1 HEALSMADRIV
12 VMNHGVIEQ
21 VGTPQE
27 IYQQPATRFV
37 AEFVG
42 SMNFIETSVVTES
55 QVRIAETLLPA
66 PSLTNRKIQRGD
78 RFDLAVRP
86 ENIKFV
92 ENYRNSLP
100 VRITA
105 TEFLGAFFRVDC
117 ELQNDSQAKPIV
129 VDVPVETVQN
139 LNIRIGDVR
148 YIQFLES
155 GLHGYVIPSQGNA
168 FTKALAA

>member
-1 HEALSMADRIV
+1 MADRIV

-86 ENIKFV
+86 
-92 ENYRNSLP
+92 RTSSLSKTTATRCP

-105 TEFLGAFFRVDC
+105 TEFWAHFSAWIVSYKTTAK
-117 ELQNDSQAKPIV
+117 QNQSLLMRQSRRCKTSI
-129 VDVPVETVQN
+129 
-139 LNIRIGDVR
+139 
-148 YIQFLES
+148 F
-155 GLHGYVIPSQGNA
+155 
-168 FTKALAA
+168 ALVMCVTSSS